1 MTVELPEMASRISS
15 PASARAVRRE
25 TREDAMLATL
35 DCSALGDLAKGGSLA
50 DSLSQ
55 IYKMKYQHRSTR
67 STIDSEIY
75 YLF

>member
-1 MTVELPEMASRISS
+1 VAVELPEMASRRSS

-35 DCSALGDLAKGGSLA
+35 DCSAFGDLEKIGSLA

-55 IYKMKYQHRSTR
+55 IYKFLSIST
-67 STIDSEIY
+67 DSIGR
-75 YLF
+75 